1 MDFFQLL
8 HYQNAMNLRH
18 LKYFVATAESGQVSR
33 AANVLA
39 ISQSSVTGAIKELEA
54 IVDAELF
61 VRTSHGMELT
71 DSGREFL
78 AASREILEKVE
89 EAKKLTKRRSAV
101 SGQITLAATYTV
113 LGYFLPFHID
123 RLARLHPGLDIQI
136 SELNR
141 ESIEDG
147 LLANRFDLAVLLTS
161 NLSNPCLES
170 ETLLKS
176 TRRLW
181 VPNGHRFLQSG
192 KASIKEIAQEHYI
205 MLTVDEA
212 AHTTMKYW
220 SKTNYRPN
228 TKLRTSSVEACRSMV
243 ANGQGVA
250 ILSDM
255 VYRPWSLE
263 GRRLETVS
271 TDIEIPTM
279 DVGIA
284 WRSGAEFTPA
294 MRLLVDYF
302 KSSFVSPQMAQFTGR
317 K

>member
-1 MDFFQLL
+1 
-8 HYQNAMNLRH
+8 MNLRH

-33 AANVLA
+33 AANALS

-54 IVDAELF
+54 TLGAELF
-61 VRTSHGMELT
+61 VRSSQGMELT

-78 AASREILEKVE
+78 AASHEILEKVD
-89 EAKKLTKRRSAV
+89 EARKLTKRRSEV

-147 LLANRFDLAVLLTS
+147 LLSNRFDLAVILTS
-161 NLSNPCLES
+161 NLNNPDLES

-176 TRRLW
+176 SRRLW
-181 VPNGHRFLQSG
+181 VPNGHRFLSGG
-192 KASIKEIAQEHYI
+192 KASFAEIAEEDYI

-220 SKTNYRPN
+220 GKTNFRPK
-228 TKLRTSSVEACRSMV
+228 TKLRTSSVEATRSMV
-243 ANGQGVA
+243 ANGQGVT
-250 ILSDM
+250 ILSNM

-263 GRRLETVS
+263 GKRLETVS
-271 TDIEIPTM
+271 TDIETPTM

-284 WRSGAEFTPA
+284 WRKGTEFSPA
-294 MRLLVDYF
+294 MHLLVDYF
-302 KSSFVSPQMAQFTGR
+302 KQSFVSPQMAQFNSR

>member
-1 MDFFQLL
+1 
-8 HYQNAMNLRH
+8 MNLRH

-33 AANVLA
+33 AASILS
-39 ISQSSVTGAIKELEA
+39 ISQSSVTSAIKELEA
-54 IVDAELF
+54 ELGSDLF
-61 VRTSHGMELT
+61 IRTSHGMEMT
-71 DSGREFL
+71 NSGREFL
-78 AASREILEKVE
+78 SASREILEKVE
-89 EAKKLTKRRSAV
+89 EAKKLTKRRSDV
-101 SGQITLAATYTV
+101 GGQITIAATYTV
-113 LGYFLPFHID
+113 IGYFLPFHID

-147 LLANRFDLAVLLTS
+147 LLSNRFDLAVLLTS
-161 NLSNPCLES
+161 NLSNPDLES

-176 TRRLW
+176 SRRLW
-181 VPNGHRFLQSG
+181 VPNGHAFLDKG
-192 KASIKEIAQEHYI
+192 KAKFEDISKEDYI

-220 SKTNYRPN
+220 GPTNFRPKTA
-228 TKLRTSSVEACRSMV
+228 LRTSSVEAVRSMV
-243 ANGQGVA
+243 ANGQGIT

-263 GRRLETVS
+263 GKRLETVS

-279 DVGIA
+279 DVGMA
-284 WRSGAEFTPA
+284 WRKGTEFTPA
-294 MRLLVDYF
+294 MNVLFDYF
-302 KSSFVSPQMAQFTGR
+302 KQSFASPHMTQFNSR

>member
-1 MDFFQLL
+1 MG
-8 HYQNAMNLRH
+8 MNLRH

-33 AANVLA
+33 AASALS
-39 ISQSSVTGAIKELEA
+39 ISQPSVTGAIKELEA
-54 IVDAELF
+54 SLGADLF
-61 VRTSHGMELT
+61 VRSPQGMELT

-78 AASREILEKVE
+78 AASREILEKVD
-89 EAKKLTKRRSAV
+89 EAKKFTRRRSAV
-101 SGQITLAATYTV
+101 SGQVTLAATYTV

-147 LLANRFDLAVLLTS
+147 LLSNRFDLAVLLTS
-161 NLSNPCLES
+161 NLANPDLEY

-176 TRRLW
+176 SRRLW
-181 VPNGHRFLQSG
+181 VPNGHRFTAGGRARFEDIS
-192 KASIKEIAQEHYI
+192 KEDYI

-220 SKTNYRPN
+220 GQTSYQPK
-228 TKLRTSSVEACRSMV
+228 TKLRTSSVEAVRSMV
-243 ANGQGVA
+243 ANGQGIT

-263 GRRLETVS
+263 GKRLETVS
-271 TDIEIPTM
+271 TDVEIPTM
-279 DVGIA
+279 DVGLA
-284 WRSGAEFTPA
+284 WRKSVEFSPA
-294 MRLLVDYF
+294 VSLLIDYF
-302 KSSFVSPQMAQFTGR
+302 KQSFVSPQMEQFTIR

>member
-1 MDFFQLL
+1 
-8 HYQNAMNLRH
+8 MNLRH

-33 AANVLA
+33 AANALS

-54 IVDAELF
+54 TLGAELF
-61 VRTSHGMELT
+61 VRSSQGMELT

-78 AASREILEKVE
+78 AASREILEKVD
-89 EAKKLTKRRSAV
+89 EARKLTKRRSEV

-147 LLANRFDLAVLLTS
+147 LLSNRFDLAVILTS
-161 NLSNPCLES
+161 NLNNPDLES

-176 TRRLW
+176 SRRLW
-181 VPNGHRFLQSG
+181 VPNGHRFLSGG
-192 KASIKEIAQEHYI
+192 KASFAEIAEEDYI

-220 SKTNYRPN
+220 GKTNFRPK
-228 TKLRTSSVEACRSMV
+228 TKLRTSSVEATRSMV
-243 ANGQGVA
+243 ANGQGVT

-263 GRRLETVS
+263 GKRLETVS
-271 TDIEIPTM
+271 TDIETPTM

-284 WRSGAEFTPA
+284 WRKGTEFSPA
-294 MRLLVDYF
+294 MHLLVDYF
-302 KSSFVSPQMAQFTGR
+302 KQSFVSPQMAQFNSR

>member
-1 MDFFQLL
+1 
-8 HYQNAMNLRH
+8 MNLRH
-18 LKYFVATAESGQVSR
+18 LKYFVATAELGQVSR
-33 AANVLA
+33 AANALS
-39 ISQSSVTGAIKELEA
+39 ISQSSVTGAIKELETSL
-54 IVDAELF
+54 DAVLF
-61 VRTSHGMELT
+61 VRSSHGMELT
-71 DSGREFL
+71 NSGREFL
-78 AASREILEKVE
+78 SASREILEKVD
-89 EAKKLTKRRSAV
+89 EAKKLTKRRSNV

-147 LLANRFDLAVLLTS
+147 LLSNRFDLAVLLTS
-161 NLSNPCLES
+161 NLNNPELEA

-176 TRRLW
+176 SRRLW
-181 VPNGHRFLQSG
+181 VPNGHRFLSGG
-192 KASIKEIAQEHYI
+192 KASFEDIAEEDYI

-220 SKTNYRPN
+220 GKTNFQPK
-228 TKLRTSSVEACRSMV
+228 TKFRTSSVEATRSMV
-243 ANGQGVA
+243 ANGQGVT

-263 GRRLETVS
+263 GKRLETVA
-271 TDIEIPTM
+271 TDIETPTM

-284 WRSGAEFTPA
+284 WRKGADFSPA
-294 MRLLVDYF
+294 MHLLVDYF
-302 KSSFVSPQMAQFTGR
+302 KQSFVSPQMAQFSNR

>member
-1 MDFFQLL
+1 
-8 HYQNAMNLRH
+8 MNLRH

-33 AANVLA
+33 AANALN

-54 IVDAELF
+54 TVDSELF
-61 VRTSHGMELT
+61 HRSSQGMELT

-78 AASREILEKVE
+78 AASREILEKVD
-89 EAKKLTKRRSAV
+89 EAKKLTKRRSEV

-123 RLARLHPGLDIQI
+123 KLAQLHPGLDIQI
-136 SELNR
+136 NELNR

-147 LLANRFDLAVLLTS
+147 LLSNRFDLAFVLTS
-161 NLSNPCLES
+161 NLSNPDLEA

-181 VPNGHRFLQSG
+181 VPNGHPFLQSG
-192 KASIKEIAQEHYI
+192 KASFQDIAQEDYI

-220 SKTNYRPN
+220 SKTNYQPK

-263 GRRLETVS
+263 GKRLETVL
-271 TDIEIPTM
+271 TDLDIPTM

-284 WRSGAEFTPA
+284 WRKGVEFTPA
-294 MRLLVDYF
+294 MNLFVDYF
-302 KSSFVSPQMAQFTGR
+302 KASFVSPQMAQFSIR